1 MQMNITLTK
10 EQTESIKQSLF
21 PVLSSKDL
29 ANELFTKLSMSKDNS
44 RESVE
49 LKVALI
55 SFISSKDKK
64 MK

>member
-44 RESVE
+44 KESVE
-49 LKVALI
+49 LKMALI
-55 SFISSKDKK
+55 AFISSKS
-64 MK
+64 